1 MRTILCW
8 RFFEFRARRE
18 ESADLARN
26 RDSRRSRTPLAAES
40 MNAKNANI
48 EGSALLPGT
57 RWCKKKIAAISFEE
71 GVVFRARVLARTL
84 LYVFL
89 VTSTFYCW
97 FFSNYVEDCIV
108 QYTYNYSTLIEY
120 FRKYD
125 TTYYFRAYFRKY
137 FPEVLSYNLL
147 PYEDTVRYSTS
158 DYNVEYFR
166 KYNY

>member
-57 RWCKKKIAAISFEE
+57 RWCKKKIVAISFEE
-71 GVVFRARVLARTL
+71 GVVFRSRVLARTL

-89 VTSTFYCW
+89 ATSMFFCW
-97 FFSNYVEDCIV
+97 FFRITWRTTVHV
-108 QYTYNYSTLIEY
+108 LLIFHTFVY
-120 FRKYD
+120 LR
-125 TTYYFRAYFRKY
+125 TS
-137 FPEVLSYNLL
+137 VLNM
-147 PYEDTVRYSTS
+147 
-158 DYNVEYFR
+158 NMHA
-166 KYNY
+166 

>member
-108 QYTYNYSTLIEY
+108 QYTYNYVYSTLIEY

-137 FPEVLSYNLL
+137 FPEVQLTS
-147 PYEDTVRYSTS
+147 VRRYSTRTLQ
-158 DYNVEYFR
+158 YFR
-166 KYNY
+166 LQR